1 MEVITLGISYEYKSY
16 GDIKVIKKYCADGS
30 VVDYNMPILLMER
43 IE

>member
-1 MEVITLGISYEYKSY
+1 
-16 GDIKVIKKYCADGS
+16 YCADGS